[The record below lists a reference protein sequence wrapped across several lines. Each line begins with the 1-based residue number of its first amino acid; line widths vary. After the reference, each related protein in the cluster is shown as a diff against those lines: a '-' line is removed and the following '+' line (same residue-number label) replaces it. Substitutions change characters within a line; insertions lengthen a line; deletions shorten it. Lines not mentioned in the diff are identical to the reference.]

1 MWSKITIYCA
11 DLLYTFFFSL
21 KKSELF
27 YLVKSLGMVVSSCM
41 YLDICLINSFVH
53 CLLPHVHMCLSSSC
67 FCGHISLSSVKQLWL
82 TGPRKAAADR
92 CWTCLADWC
101 LSIFVERSRRAGAG
115 ASFAPQ
121 LLGPTLVIGAQACSL
136 YLTVS
141 LLLPPVTIWGLLSI
155 YIFLILPLFS
165 SSVSYPVIASIWWFW
180 PEPKPPLCS
189 FLTSLHLPALPPLMD
204 S

>member
-1 MWSKITIYCA
+1 MG
-11 DLLYTFFFSL
+11 L
-21 KKSELF
+21 
-27 YLVKSLGMVVSSCM
+27 VVSSCM

-53 CLLPHVHMCLSSSC
+53 CLPPHVHVCPSSSC
-67 FCGHISLSSVKQLWL
+67 IWSYSFCGHISLSSVKQLWL

-121 LLGPTLVIGAQACSL
+121 LLGPTLVIGAHACSL

-141 LLLPPVTIWGLLSI
+141 LLLPPVTIWGIRFCHCLLSI
-155 YIFLILPLFS
+155 YIFLILPLFCS
-165 SSVSYPVIASIWWFW
+165 SLSHLVLASIWWFW
-180 PEPKPPLCS
+180 PEPKPPLCP

-204 S
+204 SWVLSEDG